1 MLMKVMYK
9 QDAVLF
15 FLLKSKW
22 AEMEIG
28 SKVRN
33 VLFYQSRK
41 LEFKP
46 LIDGWVGEWIYNGW
60 MGG

>member
-1 MLMKVMYK
+1 MSIQKRKQHYENQPVLMKVMYK

-22 AEMEIG
+22 AEMEIA

-46 LIDGWVGEWIYNGW
+46 LR
-60 MGG
+60 